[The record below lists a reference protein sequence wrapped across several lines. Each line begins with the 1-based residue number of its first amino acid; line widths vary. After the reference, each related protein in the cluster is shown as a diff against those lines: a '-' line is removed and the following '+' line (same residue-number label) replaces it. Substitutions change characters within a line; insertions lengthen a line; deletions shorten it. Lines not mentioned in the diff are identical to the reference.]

1 MKPLALLPTDLTPG
15 EESRGRSS
23 RTVPSLENRI
33 LAQASSILSQPLS
46 SAPARPAPTS
56 SISSPCPALQPSRL
70 SSTQLKQDL
79 FQFPSVSSSLRPPH
93 SLSTALQSTTPPAG
107 GLSAGGVSS
116 SGTSVGGLFSEGLSA
131 ERLSDGGLAPG
142 GRSGGLSAG
151 EVSAVGPSAGEASA
165 GGPSAGEVSA
175 GPDEDQ
181 PSLVHRKR
189 VWKQVSLCST
199 KDVQSRNEELT
210 KDLDIHEG
218 LVEMDQAPDVELRVT
233 EEEEKWTV
241 ELSEEFRVPETDFSE
256 EAEALKDKK
265 YKLLNMVCC
274 SLVSKSCSPGQ
285 KGWNKNKSVWNK
297 IRNLA
302 EMINSNDPEF
312 LLKVA
317 VYTRQEL
324 NKRLMASFLLA
335 LAAHLPGS
343 KPHLRRYF
351 CAAVQMPSD
360 WLQVVRIY
368 STCFSSSLPT
378 CLKKALVDKF
388 KQFSEGQLAKYGK
401 RSRRKRRATDFPPD
415 QSKKWAD
422 LLRTDHSNLQK
433 HLQRDQSEFSMQKL
447 IKRLHIKEPAEL
459 VMSILGK
466 KYPADAK
473 VFERSGLSGVWQS
486 DRAGQRMKLKQ
497 PDTWQTTLS
506 REGNKAATWEK
517 MIDRNSLP
525 FVVMLKNLRNM
536 ITQGI
541 SAKHHDKILKRLTSE
556 SAVIQSKLLP
566 FSFLA
571 AYKVIMQLSR
581 FVDSTPDSHKVIL
594 QGIVKRFRKRKAFK
608 YVDWT
613 SASRRRMRATLGV
626 PLVYRLYKVKRRLLQ
641 RASQRKFSQELLERY
656 LQALLKAV
664 EISCR
669 YNIPLIPGRTLI
681 CLSDNFYDNNWK
693 QAGEFFLPPDPS
705 EKAEKT
711 LPEPSE
717 DTEKTLPE
725 PSEDAEK
732 TLPEPSKDTEE
743 TLPEPSEDAEEND
756 STLAGQQA
764 AILLAML
771 LRYGCEHSQVQFMSY
786 SGFHEVEF
794 KSDNFLEN
802 AWHGIK
808 QMKTSWKEELKWTSY
823 CNFFSKLTADKT
835 KVDNIIV
842 VNEYWL
848 DSTLESEVY
857 RYRKNTSSD
866 ALVVYLVLKP
876 DGDDS
881 DDNHD
886 PHVVY
891 LSEFSKQILK
901 FVSERGSSR
910 LLDHVENMDKL
921 YEIPPPAGFRDKP
934 ERTTDVVPLP
944 ATPKLRWREVRVV
957 ISSSLRDV
965 YAERDVLVHSVFPE
979 LRRRVAPHCLYLQEV
994 ELRSGLSEEE
1004 AAQAVELCLSEVGR
1018 SQLLLG
1024 ILGERYG
1031 PVLPQPALTSQP
1043 QNSWLNSAPSGLSI
1057 TEMEIRQFHSLY
1069 PDSAQRRMFFYFR
1082 SPHLVSS
1089 VPVAWRADFTAESR
1103 ESEAKM
1109 DELKEWIRT
1118 NQFRVTENYPCEWGG
1133 KGVDG
1138 RPCVKGLE
1146 EFAKAVVE
1154 DLWAA
1159 LQELFMEEVNEADV
1173 TSEIT
1178 EQEVHQ
1184 EAQRRHFH
1192 GRGKLV
1198 SMAIEKVKECQQKGG
1213 ILLVEGRRA
1222 EGKTAFMAVVAHT
1235 LLTPDQ
1241 SKNKAPLC
1249 DVVSYSTAASQS
1261 AGSVSQ
1267 LLRWLVQ
1274 RLRKMRGEE
1283 EELTSSTSYRA
1294 LLSEFHLHLS
1304 DLREGPPLAVFIDGV
1319 DLVHDARGQVVSE
1332 WIPEHLPKG
1341 VCLVLSVTTDSA
1353 LRVALSKKKRCVLFP
1368 LGELALTDRR
1378 EIVQEELGVDGEEL
1392 SDPAFSKQ
1400 LQTLLMKKGAV
1411 SPLYLRLACEELRS
1425 LSSLQKMKDSLQA
1438 LPHSLSELV
1447 QLTLLRLQSQFG
1459 AAGLD
1464 WTLAALTVSSTG
1476 LRERDLYP
1484 LLNLCSD
1491 LRSTQRP
1498 PTWQETLQLA
1508 RNPKSRVPM
1517 AVFYQLTQNLRSL
1530 IRPSVPHAPDELLTL
1545 TNEDVRSAFQ
1555 QLYVSTEEERT
1566 RAHLILAAH
1575 LWIRSDPHGNDTF
1588 IHCDVDALTHLLN
1601 HLMKCG
1607 QWGPVR
1613 FLLSSYYFLYANV
1626 RHGLLRPLLENFA
1639 LFLKRDEAHRPF
1651 TEPSGD
1657 SGDLQQCADFLKRH
1671 APLLTDWPAL
1681 FVQQALNEVDGSPAQ
1696 VWAQKM
1702 IQQGGVRAL
1711 KWLNNTEHTLRQTGD
1726 LVSSLLWTPS
1736 CVAVSPGGGRVVVGT
1751 EKGTLHVFL
1760 SKTLQEVK
1768 SLVSSCDGISGC
1780 VFLEESV
1787 VCITLYSGQVEVW
1800 DIHSG
1805 CRTSRLKVH
1814 SSRITGCDVS
1824 SDRRLFA
1831 TVSLD
1836 FSLKVW
1842 SSRGLQQMASL
1853 LQPSP
1858 PNCVTFDPKGG
1869 LLGVGCWDGVV
1880 RVWDWKRR
1888 ENRATLSGHHS
1899 SVLCLSFSP
1908 SSSSLLC
1915 SGSLDGEVRLWSV
1928 PTVSCV
1934 WCCQAHRGSVAE
1946 ISFLPD
1952 GETPLSAGRDGT
1964 VQLRG
1969 LVYCY
1974 SGAVR
1979 ALARGRD
1986 GRFFSVSDDRTL
1998 RAWSVTPERRLKE
2011 KDFLSAACFLE
2022 KGELQACGFRSGK
2035 LELWHHNSLIYSKKV
2050 NDSCIRAVTGM
2061 PDKQLA
2067 VGCSDH
2073 SVSVWKFDLD
2083 SQPCTADLSKVL
2095 SYSVK
2100 SPVVRLLYNNILLGV
2115 YVDSCISVITSKMID
2130 SIRFNQDW
2138 TNNTRPLGVAKN
2150 DEKSI
2155 WVLGE
2160 HKCELRL
2167 IFTLS
2172 VVSDKHWQTSFCDV
2186 QLGGEKDSD
2195 GEEDEEESKSK
2206 GSCEEPNKEVHEE
2219 TFVKQSEEPHEE
2231 RQDGT
2236 CEEQSEET
2244 SEEVCEEPHKET
2256 HEEQSDKACVEP
2268 CEETHEEQSEEHC
2281 EEYKP
2286 RKTLISAAA
2295 MHRGFIVCG
2304 DVRGYMWSYQPPSMT
2319 SSEKRQAHS
2328 DQVSVLRLT
2337 DRAIIS
2343 ASYDGTVKLWD
2354 RNTKKQV
2361 GLFVCGAPV
2370 EILEVNEDDPGQLM
2384 CGDALGQVYFLSWTG

>member
-1 MKPLALLPTDLTPG
+1 MKPPALLPTDPTPNV
-15 EESRGRSS
+15 ESRVRSS
-23 RTVPSLENRI
+23 RTVQSLENRI
-33 LAQASSILSQPLS
+33 LTQASSILSQPPS
-46 SAPARPAPTS
+46 SAPAWAAPTS
-56 SISSPCPALQPSRL
+56 SISSFCPALQPSCL

-79 FQFPSVSSSLRPPH
+79 FLSSCLHPPH
-93 SLSTALQSTTPPAG
+93 SLSTALQSTAPPAG
-107 GLSAGGVSS
+107 GLSSESLSPEQSS
-116 SGTSVGGLFSEGLSA
+116 R
-131 ERLSDGGLAPG
+131 ERVL
-142 GRSGGLSAG
+142 
-151 EVSAVGPSAGEASA
+151 E
-165 GGPSAGEVSA
+165 
-175 GPDEDQ
+175 
-181 PSLVHRKR
+181 
-189 VWKQVSLCST
+189 QVSLCAT
-199 KDVQSRNEELT
+199 EDVQSHNEELAE
-210 KDLDIHEG
+210 DLDTHEG
-218 LVEMDQAPDVELRVT
+218 LVEMDQAPVVELRVA
-233 EEEEKWTV
+233 EEEEQKCTV
-241 ELSEEFRVPETDFSE
+241 ELGEEFRVPETDFSE
-256 EAEALKDKK
+256 EAEVLKDTK

-285 KGWNKNKSVWNK
+285 KGWSKNKSVWRK
-297 IRNLA
+297 IKNLA
-302 EMINSNDPEF
+302 EMITCSDPEF

-351 CAAVQMPSD
+351 CAAVQLPSD

-378 CLKKALVDKF
+378 CLKNALVDKF
-388 KQFSEGQLAKYGK
+388 KQFGEGQLARYGA
-401 RSRRKRRATDFPPD
+401 RRRRRRRATDFPPD
-415 QSKKWAD
+415 LTKKWAD
-422 LLRTDHSNLQK
+422 LLRTYPSDLEKHS
-433 HLQRDQSEFSMQKL
+433 QRDQSEFSMQKL
-447 IKRLHIKEPAEL
+447 IKRLHIKEPAEF

-473 VFERSGLSGVWQS
+473 AFERSGLSGVWQS

-525 FVVMLKNLRNM
+525 FVVMLKNLRGM

-556 SAVIQSKLLP
+556 SAVIQSELLP
-566 FSFLA
+566 FSFLT

-581 FVDSTPDSHKVIL
+581 FVDSTLKPDSHKDIL

-608 YVDWT
+608 YLYWT
-613 SASRRRMRATLGV
+613 SASRRRMRAMLGV
-626 PLVYRLYKVKRRLLQ
+626 PLVYSLYKVKRRLLQ
-641 RASQRKFSQELLERY
+641 RASQRKFSVELLERY

-681 CLSDNFYDNNWK
+681 FLSSNFYENNWK
-693 QAGEFFLPPDPS
+693 QAGEVFLPPDPS
-705 EKAEKT
+705 EKTEKTLPEPSENAKET

-725 PSEDAEK
+725 PSEDAE
-732 TLPEPSKDTEE
+732 E
-743 TLPEPSEDAEEND
+743 TLPEPSEDAEEKIP
-756 STLAGQQA
+756 THAVQQA

-771 LRYGCEHSQVQFMSY
+771 LRYGCEHSEVHFM
-786 SGFHEVEF
+786 GHKEFHEVEF

-802 AWHGIK
+802 AWNGIK
-808 QMKTSWKEELKWTSY
+808 QMKMSWSDELKWTSFS
-823 CNFFSKLTADKT
+823 NFFSKLTEDKA
-835 KVDNIIV
+835 KVDNVIV
-842 VNEYWL
+842 VTEYWF
-848 DSTLESEVY
+848 DSNLESELY
-857 RYRKNTSSD
+857 RYRKNSSSD
-866 ALVVYLVLKP
+866 ALVVNLLISP
-876 DGDDS
+876 NGCDS

-886 PHVVY
+886 PHIVY

-921 YEIPPPAGFRDKP
+921 YEIPPPPGFRDKP
-934 ERTTDVVPLP
+934 ERTIEVVPLP

-957 ISSSLRDV
+957 ISSSLRDA
-965 YAERDVLVHSVFPE
+965 YAEREILVHSVFPE
-979 LRRRVAPHCLYLQEV
+979 LRRRAAPHCLYLQEV

-1004 AAQAVELCLSEVGR
+1004 SARAVELCVSEVGR

-1031 PVLPQPALTSQP
+1031 PVLPRPALTSQP

-1089 VPVAWRADFTAESR
+1089 VPVAWRADFTVESR

-1109 DELKEWIRT
+1109 DELKEWIRKK
-1118 NQFRVTENYPCEWGG
+1118 QLRVMENYPCEWGG

-1146 EFAKAVVE
+1146 EFAKAVTE

-1173 TSEIT
+1173 MSEIN

-1198 SMAIEKVKECQQKGG
+1198 SMAIEKVKECQQRGG
-1213 ILLVEGRRA
+1213 ILLVQGRRA
-1222 EGKTAFMAVVAHT
+1222 EGKTAFMAAVTHT

-1249 DVVSYSTAASQS
+1249 DVISYSTAASQS
-1261 AGSVSQ
+1261 AGSISQ
-1267 LLRWLVQ
+1267 LLRCLVQ
-1274 RLRKMRGEE
+1274 RLRKTKDEE

-1304 DLREGPPLAVFIDGV
+1304 DLREGPPLAVFVDGV
-1319 DLVHDARGQVVSE
+1319 DLVRDARGQVVSE

-1353 LRVALSKKKRCVLFP
+1353 VCVALSKKKRCVLFP
-1368 LGELALTDRR
+1368 LGELTWTDRR

-1425 LSSLQKMKDSLQA
+1425 LSSLQKMKDSLHT
-1438 LPHSLSELV
+1438 LPQSLSELV

-1491 LRSTQRP
+1491 LSSTRRR
-1498 PTWQETLQLA
+1498 PTWQEALHLA

-1517 AVFYQLTQNLRSL
+1517 AVFYQLTKNLRSL
-1530 IRPSVPHAPDELLTL
+1530 IRPTVPHAPDELLTL
-1545 TNEDVRSAFQ
+1545 TSEDVRSAFQ
-1555 QLYVSTEEERT
+1555 QLYISTEEERS

-1575 LWIRSDPHGNDTF
+1575 LWIRSDPHGNKTF
-1588 IHCDVDALTHLLN
+1588 IHSDVDALAHLLH

-1613 FLLSSYYFLYANV
+1613 LLLSSYSFLYAKV
-1626 RHGLLRPLLENFA
+1626 RHGLLRPLLDSFA

-1657 SGDLQQCADFLKRH
+1657 SDDLQQSADFLKRH
-1671 APLLTDWPAL
+1671 TPLLSDWPAL

-1702 IQQGGVRAL
+1702 IRQGGVRAL
-1711 KWLNNTEHTLRQTGD
+1711 KRLNNTEHTVRQTGD
-1726 LVSSLLWTPS
+1726 LVSSLLWTAS

-1760 SKTLQEVK
+1760 SETLQEVK
-1768 SLVSSCDGISGC
+1768 SLVSSSDGVSGC

-1787 VCITLYSGQVEVW
+1787 VCITSYSGQVEVW

-1814 SSRITGCDVS
+1814 SSRITGCEVS

-1842 SSRGLQQMASL
+1842 SSRELRQVASL

-1858 PNCVTFDPKGG
+1858 PNCVSFDPVGG
-1869 LLGVGCWDGVV
+1869 LVGVGCWDGAV

-1888 ENRATLSGHHS
+1888 ENRAALSGHHS

-1928 PTVSCV
+1928 PAMSCV
-1934 WCCQAHRGSVAE
+1934 WSCQAHRGSVAAV
-1946 ISFLPD
+1946 SFLPD

-1969 LVYCY
+1969 LLYCY

-1979 ALARGRD
+1979 ALASGRD

-1998 RAWSVTPERRLKE
+1998 RAWSVSPERRLRE
-2011 KDFLSAACFLE
+2011 EFLSAVCFLE
-2022 KGELQACGFRSGK
+2022 KGELQACGFRSGN
-2035 LELWHHNSLIYSKKV
+2035 LELWHHNSLIYSNKV
-2050 NDSCIRAVTGM
+2050 SDSCIRAVTGM

-2073 SVSVWKFDLD
+2073 SVTVWKFDLD

-2095 SYSVK
+2095 SYSLS
-2100 SPVVRLLYNNILLGV
+2100 SPVAHLLYNNILLGV
-2115 YVDSCISVITSKMID
+2115 YVDSYITDISSTMTD
-2130 SIRFNQDW
+2130 DIRFNQDW
-2138 TNNTRPLGVAKN
+2138 TNDTRPLGVVKN
-2150 DEKSI
+2150 DEKSL

-2172 VVSDKHWQTSFCDV
+2172 LVSGKRCHSSFCDV

-2195 GEEDEEESKSK
+2195 GEEDEEESKSN
-2206 GSCEEPNKEVHEE
+2206 GSCEEPNKEVQEE
-2219 TFVKQSEEPHEE
+2219 TCEEHSEEPHEE

-2236 CEEQSEET
+2236 CKEQSEEACV
-2244 SEEVCEEPHKET
+2244 EPCEET
-2256 HEEQSDKACVEP
+2256 HEEQSDKAYVEP
-2268 CEETHEEQSEEHC
+2268 GEETHEEQSEEHC

-2286 RKTLISAAA
+2286 RKTSISAAA
-2295 MHRGFIVCG
+2295 MHKGFIVCG
-2304 DVRGYMWSYQPPSMT
+2304 DVRGYMWTNQPPSMT
-2319 SSEKRQAHS
+2319 TWSEKRHAHS

-2337 DRAIIS
+2337 DRVIIS
-2343 ASYDGTVKLWD
+2343 ASYDGTLKLWD
-2354 RNTKKQV
+2354 RNTKRQV

-2370 EILEVNEDDPGQLM
+2370 EILEVNEDDPGQLV
-2384 CGDALGQVYFLSWTG
+2384 CGDALGQVYFLSWMG